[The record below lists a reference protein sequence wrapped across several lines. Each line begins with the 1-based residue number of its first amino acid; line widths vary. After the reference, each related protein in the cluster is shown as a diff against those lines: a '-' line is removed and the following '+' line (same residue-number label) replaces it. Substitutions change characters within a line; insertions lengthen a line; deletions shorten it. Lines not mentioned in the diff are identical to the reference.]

1 MCDPKGQGVLFDRV
15 LRCPPAFLPVG
26 TAAMWPRQNLA
37 RQNLER
43 DRRALLSRIETA
55 SQPMDSLV
63 AELLQCACPRLQS
76 AITFDDAAKR
86 LIEAQA
92 WLDLGFWLIG
102 WELPDWSIHRL
113 SCDDQR
119 WNCVICVRGLAIN
132 WIEDVAEFQ
141 HGDPALAIFGAL
153 VQAQILKMQGRAPSN
168 VTPFRRI
175 ESVGVGL
182 ATHQTDR

>member
-1 MCDPKGQGVLFDRV
+1 MCDPKGQDALFGWV
-15 LRCPPAFLPVG
+15 KMPIAFLSVG
-26 TAAMWPRQNLA
+26 IAKMWPKQNLA

-43 DRRALLSRIETA
+43 ERRTLLSRIEAA
-55 SQPMDSLV
+55 SQPTADLV
-63 AELLQCACPRLQS
+63 AELLQHACPRLQS
-76 AITFDDAAKR
+76 AIGPNDAVKR

-119 WNCVICVRGLAIN
+119 WNCAICVRGLAIN

-141 HGDPALAIFGAL
+141 HDHPALATMGAL

-168 VTPFRRI
+168 VTPFRRM
-175 ESVGVGL
+175 ENVGAGPI
-182 ATHQTDR
+182 THQADR